1 MATLQ
6 KTFWRRKRE
15 RERGRNGRTKKN
27 GDVREY
33 VTLGKRRKQMR
44 QNCENDG
51 SNSPGTGT
59 KKKWIKF
66 FRKFSV
72 ARKKAASLGL
82 LT

>member
-1 MATLQ
+1 MS
-6 KTFWRRKRE
+6 
-15 RERGRNGRTKKN
+15 
-27 GDVREY
+27 
-33 VTLGKRRKQMR
+33 

-59 KKKWIKF
+59 KKKMEIKK

-72 ARKKAASLGL
+72 ATTKEGSLGL